1 MADVDKSSKTEP
13 PTEKKL
19 SEARSKGQFAKA
31 PEIGMSFT
39 LLAGLLVILFFAPGK
54 ALELSLFTKSI
65 LENLE
70 SITLNQEGVTSTLS
84 ESYFSMAAIV
94 IPLLVCC
101 FFAALIAEGLQTGFR
116 YTPKVIN
123 PDLNKFNP
131 VNGAKRI
138 FGAKGLKAFLI
149 DFLKFLGIG
158 TVVWL
163 TLLVFLDDPIF
174 YAPIPLQHVPQFIY
188 ELFVVMFTILV
199 LMLTIIAIIHFII
212 KKKEHEEEMKMTK
225 QEVKDERKAK
235 EVAPEI
241 KSAQRKKAM
250 ELLGGQGVTDVST
263 ADVVVTNPTHYAVAL
278 RYEKGTDHAPV
289 VVAKGENLLARRIK
303 AIAIEYEVPMVENKP
318 VAQSLFA
325 LGKIGEAIPLDLY
338 RVVAEILANVYKKH
352 AYYFHRLKA
361 RRLLAR
367 GSTGKAFA

>member
-1 MADVDKSSKTEP
+1 MSDVDKSTKTEP

-19 SEARSKGQFAKA
+19 SDSRSKGQFAKA
-31 PEIGMSFT
+31 PEIGMTFT

-54 ALELSLFTKSI
+54 ALELSLFAKSI
-65 LENLE
+65 MENLD
-70 SITLNQEGVTSTLS
+70 SITLNHEGVVNTLG
-84 ESYFSMAAIV
+84 ESYFSMANIV
-94 IPLLVCC
+94 IPLLVGC
-101 FFAALIAEGLQTGFR
+101 FFAAFIAEGLQTGFR

-131 VNGAKRI
+131 VTGAKKI
-138 FGAKGLKAFLI
+138 FGIKGLKTFLI

-158 TVVWL
+158 IVVWL

-188 ELFVVMFTILV
+188 ELFVVMFIILV
-199 LMLTIIAIIHFII
+199 LMLAVIAIINFII

-250 ELLGGQGVTDVST
+250 ELLGSQGVTDVST

-278 RYEKGTDHAPV
+278 KYEKGMDNAPI

-318 VAQSLFA
+318 VAQSLYA
-325 LGKIGEAIPLDLY
+325 LGRVGEVIPLELY
-338 RVVAEILANVYKKH
+338 RAVAEILANVYKKH

-367 GSTGKAFA
+367 GSSKRAFV